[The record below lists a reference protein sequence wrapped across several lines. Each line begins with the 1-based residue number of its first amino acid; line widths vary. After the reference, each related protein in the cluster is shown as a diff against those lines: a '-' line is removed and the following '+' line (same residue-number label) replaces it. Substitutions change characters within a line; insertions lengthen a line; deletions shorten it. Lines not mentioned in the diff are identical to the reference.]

1 MAPPRNATNPVCPNP
16 AHAGSRVRIHG
27 TYRPSHRGRA
37 CLHHARVRFL
47 CVRPPARPH
56 TFSTGRR
63 LPRDGECDAC
73 DRGFTL
79 RDGPLAPRRF
89 MHVVPDIARALVLA
103 GQGQSYR
110 RAGRL
115 VRVKS
120 GVVRFHPKR
129 AARPQEGGSDWGLVA
144 DWIELYAQAAT
155 RGSLPEAWPAG
166 GIIVDQIPFSA
177 GGQVYNQSGAPRGTR
192 TTWSIAC
199 VMGPHGPGN
208 RLQMLRMRAF
218 PGKSGTAAY
227 EELFRELP
235 GRPAFVLADGESSI
249 RSAAQRVWP
258 GITVHVAFDKLELQ
272 LKQHLIDAR
281 LRGSVHPLWS
291 QMGKWDS
298 RDPAQRSIFRD
309 LARWTAYCDAVRAA
323 VAAGH
328 AGARAYLAPW
338 VRNHEHAVA
347 AQIIAMP
354 FWPHE
359 ATAMEHA
366 QAKVRAAFEGR
377 SWPMR
382 NQARTN
388 RLLDLMTCELA
399 ETARQRSYARRIR
412 DHLEGSLPLALRHQ
426 VYRAPRLH

>member
-1 MAPPRNATNPVCPNP
+1 MAPPRNATNPACPDP
-16 AHAGSRVRIHG
+16 RHAGSRVRIHG
-27 TYRPSHRGRA
+27 TYRPSHRGSA

-47 CVRPPARPH
+47 CVRPDVRPH

-63 LPRDGECDAC
+63 LPRDGECDSC

-89 MHVVPDIARALVLA
+89 MHVVPDIARSLVLV
-103 GQGQSYR
+103 GQGHSYR

-115 VRVKS
+115 TRVKS
-120 GVVRFHPKR
+120 GVIRFHPKR
-129 AARPQEGGSDWGLVA
+129 AGQAEEGGSDWGLVA
-144 DWIELYAQAAT
+144 DWVELYAEAAT
-155 RGSLPEAWPAG
+155 RGSLPEAWPSG
-166 GIIVDQIPFSA
+166 GIIVDQIPFAA
-177 GGQVYNQSGAPRGTR
+177 GGQVYTQATGASRGVR

-199 VMGPHGPGN
+199 AMGPHGPGN
-208 RLQMLRMRAF
+208 RLRMLRMRAF
-218 PGKSGTAAY
+218 PSKAGTAGY
-227 EELFRELP
+227 EALFRELP
-235 GRPAFVLADGESSI
+235 GQPTFVLADGESSI

-258 GITVHVAFDKLELQ
+258 GITVYVAFDKLELQ
-272 LKQHLIDAR
+272 LEAHLSDAR
-281 LRGSVHPLWS
+281 LKGSIHPLWS
-291 QMGKWDS
+291 QKGKWDS
-298 RDPAQRSIFRD
+298 RDPAQLSIFRD
-309 LARWTAYCDAVRAA
+309 LGRWYAYCAAVRAA
-323 VAAGH
+323 AVTHPGT
-328 AGARAYLAPW
+328 RAYLLPW
-338 VRNHEHAVA
+338 VTNHEHTVA
-347 AQIIAMP
+347 AQIGAMP

-366 QAKVRAAFEGR
+366 QAKVRAWFEGR

-412 DHLEGSLPLALRHQ
+412 AHLEGSLPLGLRHQ